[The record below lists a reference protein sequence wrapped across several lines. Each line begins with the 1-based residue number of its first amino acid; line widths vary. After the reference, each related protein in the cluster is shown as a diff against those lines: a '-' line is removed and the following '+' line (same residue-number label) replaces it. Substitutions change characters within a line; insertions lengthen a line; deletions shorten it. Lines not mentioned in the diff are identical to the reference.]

1 VNALRILN
9 HEVQGQPDEPNDE
22 FFTVNTLLSLLPGG
36 GQAGEAIRAH
46 DWSTTSFGALPTW
59 PATLRHALGL
69 MLNSPDSM
77 YLIWG
82 PELRFFYNDAYRPVL
97 SGRERD
103 AMGQPVAALWGDV
116 WEQVRPL
123 VEKALSGISCR
134 IDNHPVVMRRSGVD
148 QQTWWNLSFSPI
160 HGDAGAVDGV
170 LCQPIETTETVRS
183 AALLRSSEEFNRRVL
198 ASSTDCIK
206 VLDLDG
212 RLAWMSE
219 GGQRVME
226 VSDFN
231 AIRGCPWP
239 DFWKDQGN
247 LEAVNAVELARSG
260 REGFFEGQAATM
272 TGILKWWDVRV
283 SPILGSDGRPEKL
296 LCVSRDITDAK
307 QSEAELRMLN
317 ETLEQRVKDRTQD
330 LDRLWRL
337 SADIMLVARLDGLIL
352 AVNPAWTRLLGW
364 TEEELLGREFMEWV
378 HPHDIAGTESAVTE
392 LANGISIPNFINRY
406 RHKDGSWRW
415 LSWTAVPDQSC
426 IHAVGRDIQAE
437 REATEALR
445 LSEEALRQSQKLEAV
460 GLLTGG
466 VAHDFNNL
474 LTVIKS
480 STDLLKRP
488 NVKEERRIRY
498 VEAISSTVDRA
509 AKLTGQL
516 LAFARRQALKP
527 EIFDVCQNIYSIGD
541 MLDSFT
547 GTRVKVLVETPDYPC
562 FIKADTSQFD
572 NALVNMAVN
581 ARDAMQGEGTLTI
594 QVSAVDH
601 LPAAR
606 SHPGREEDFIR
617 IDLTDTGKG
626 ISAEDIEH
634 IFEPF
639 FTTKGVGHG
648 TGLGLSQVFGFA
660 KQSEGDI
667 LVHSQVG
674 SGTRFSLFLPRCATQ
689 PGANELNALRI
700 SLDDITDLSVLVVE
714 DNDDV
719 GDFATQTLI
728 ELGFR
733 AWRAANGHDALAEL
747 SSNAAAYD
755 VIFSDVMMPGI
766 TGLELAREVE
776 HLYPTLPVVLT
787 TGYSEVFVQEG
798 VEKFR
803 LLPKPYSI
811 EAMSNVLREAVLE
824 SRKGTGEKT

>member
-1 VNALRILN
+1 MNI
-9 HEVQGQPDEPNDE
+9 
-22 FFTVNTLLSLLPGG
+22 FFSLLPGG
-36 GQAGEAIRAH
+36 GDAGEAIRSH
-46 DWSTTSFGALPTW
+46 DWSTSSFGPLPTW
-59 PATLRHALGL
+59 PSALRHALGL

-82 PELRFFYNDAYRPVL
+82 PELRFFFNDAYRPVL
-97 SGRERD
+97 GGRESD
-103 AMGQPVAALWGDV
+103 AMGQPVATLWGDV

-123 VEKALSGISCR
+123 VEKALSGSSCR
-134 IDNHPVVMRRSGVD
+134 IENHPVVMQRSGID
-148 QQTWWNLSFSPI
+148 QPTWWTLSFSPI
-160 HGDAGAVDGV
+160 YGDAGLVDGV
-170 LCQPIETTETVRS
+170 LCQPIETTEAVRS
-183 AALLRSSEEFNRRVL
+183 AALLRESEEFNRRVL

-219 GGQRVME
+219 GGQRVMQ

-231 AIRGCPWP
+231 AIKGCPWP
-239 DFWKDQGN
+239 DFWRDLGHHDAHA
-247 LEAVNAVELARSG
+247 AVAMAKAG
-260 REGFFEGQAATM
+260 GEGFFQGLAATM
-272 TGILKWWDVRV
+272 TGTVKWWDVRV
-283 SPILGSDGRPEKL
+283 SPILGIDGLPEKL

-307 QSEAELRMLN
+307 QAEEALRQLN
-317 ETLEQRVKDRTQD
+317 ETLEQRIEDRTQD

-337 SADIMLVARLDGLIL
+337 SADIMLVARFDGLIV
-352 AVNPAWTRLLGW
+352 AVNPAWTQLLGW
-364 TEEELLGREFMEWV
+364 TEDELLGREFMEFV
-378 HPHDIAGTESAVTE
+378 HPQDVPDTQLAVSE
-392 LANGISIPNFINRY
+392 LANGASIPNFVNRY

-415 LSWTAVPDQSC
+415 LSWTAVPDQSY
-426 IHAVGRDIQAE
+426 IHAVGRDIQGE

-488 NVKEERRIRY
+488 NVQEERRMRY

-527 EIFDVCQNIYSIGD
+527 EIFDVCQNIHCIGD

-547 GTRVKVLVETPDYPC
+547 GTRVKVIIQVPEYPC
-562 FIKADTSQFD
+562 FIKADTGQFD

-581 ARDAMQGEGTLTI
+581 ARDAMHGEGTLTI
-594 QVSAVDH
+594 RVSSVTE

-606 SHPGREEDFIR
+606 SHPRRTEDFIR
-617 IDLTDTGKG
+617 IDLIDTGKG
-626 ISAEDIEH
+626 IHPQDIEH

-674 SGTRFSLFLPRCATQ
+674 SGTRFSLFLPRCTA
-689 PGANELNALRI
+689 ELNTSELQSAKI
-700 SLDDITDLSVLVVE
+700 SLDDITCLSVLVVE

-728 ELGFR
+728 ELGYSAYR
-733 AWRAANGHDALAEL
+733 ATNGQDALAEL
-747 SSNAAAYD
+747 QRNAAAYD

-776 HLYPTLPVVLT
+776 QRYPALPVVLT

-798 VEKFR
+798 VENFR

-811 EAMSNVLREAVLE
+811 DAMSNVLREAVLG
-824 SRKGTGEKT
+824 SRNLHQSAMDS

>member
-1 VNALRILN
+1 M
-9 HEVQGQPDEPNDE
+9 
-22 FFTVNTLLSLLPGG
+22 NTFLSLLPGG
-36 GQAGEAIRAH
+36 GEAGAAIRSH
-46 DWSTTSFGALPTW
+46 DWSASSFGPLPTW
-59 PATLRHALGL
+59 PTALLYSLRL

-82 PELRFFYNDAYRPVL
+82 PELRFFFNDAYRPAL
-97 SGRERD
+97 GGREPD
-103 AMGQPVAALWGDV
+103 AMGRPVAALWSDV

-123 VEKALSGISCR
+123 VEKTLGGSSCR
-134 IDNHPVVMRRSGVD
+134 IENHPVVMQRSGSD
-148 QQTWWNLSFSPI
+148 QQTWWTLSFSPLY
-160 HGDAGAVDGV
+160 GDTGHVDGV
-170 LCQPIETTETVRS
+170 LCQPIETTEGVRA
-183 AALLRSSEEFNRRVL
+183 AALLRESEEFNRRVL

-219 GGQRVME
+219 GGQRVMQ

-231 AIRGCPWP
+231 AIKGCPWP
-239 DFWKDQGN
+239 DFWRDQGHDDAHT
-247 LEAVNAVELARSG
+247 AVALAKMG
-260 REGFFEGQAATM
+260 GEGFFQGMAATM
-272 TGILKWWDVRV
+272 TGTVKWWDVRV

-296 LCVSRDITDAK
+296 LCVSRDITDTKRA
-307 QSEAELRMLN
+307 EAELLELN
-317 ETLEQRVKDRTQD
+317 ETLEQRVKDRTHE

-337 SADIMLVARLDGLIL
+337 SADIMLVARFDGTMI
-352 AVNPAWTRLLGW
+352 AVNPAWTQLLGW
-364 TEEELLGREFMEWV
+364 TEEQLLGREFMELV
-378 HPHDIAGTESAVTE
+378 HPQDVPDTQAAVAD
-392 LANGISIPNFINRY
+392 LSDGISIPNFVNRY
-406 RHKDGSWRW
+406 QHKDGSYRW

-488 NVKEERRIRY
+488 NVVEERRIRY

-527 EIFDVCQNIYSIGD
+527 EVFDVCQNIHSIGD

-547 GTRVKVLVETPDYPC
+547 GTRVKVVIEVPDYPC
-562 FIKADTSQFD
+562 YIKADPSQFD
-572 NALVNMAVN
+572 NALVNIAVN

-594 QVSAVDH
+594 QVSSVTE

-606 SHPGREEDFIR
+606 SHPRREEDFIR

-626 ISAEDIEH
+626 ISPEDIAH

-667 LVHSQVG
+667 LVQSQVG
-674 SGTRFSLFLPRCATQ
+674 SGTRFSLFLPRCTTQ
-689 PGANELNALRI
+689 PGASELQALSA
-700 SLDDITDLSVLVVE
+700 SLDDITNLSVLVVE

-728 ELGFR
+728 ELGFSAYR
-733 AWRAANGHDALAEL
+733 ATNSQEALTEL
-747 SSNAAAYD
+747 TRNAASYD

-766 TGLELAREVE
+766 TGLELARKVE
-776 HLYPTLPVVLT
+776 LLYPTLPVVLT

-798 VEKFR
+798 VENFR

-811 EAMSNVLREAVLE
+811 QAMSNVLREAVLD
-824 SRKGTGEKT
+824 SRKVLGSTAVR

>member
-1 VNALRILN
+1 
-9 HEVQGQPDEPNDE
+9 
-22 FFTVNTLLSLLPGG
+22 
-36 GQAGEAIRAH
+36 
-46 DWSTTSFGALPTW
+46 
-59 PATLRHALGL
+59 
-69 MLNSPDSM
+69 M
-77 YLIWG
+77 YLVWG
-82 PELRFFYNDAYRPVL
+82 TELRFFFNDAYRPVL
-97 SGRERD
+97 GSRECD
-103 AMGQPVAALWGDV
+103 AMGQPVATLWGEV

-123 VEKALSGISCR
+123 VVKALGGSACR
-134 IDNHPVVMRRSGVD
+134 IENHPVVMQRSGAD
-148 QQTWWNLSFSPI
+148 EQTWWTLSFSPI
-160 HGDAGAVDGV
+160 YGDTGSVDGV
-170 LCQPIETTETVRS
+170 LCQPIETTEMIHS

-212 RLAWMSE
+212 RLTWMSE
-219 GGQRVME
+219 GGQHVME

-239 DFWKDQGN
+239 DFWQDQGHHDAN
-247 LEAVNAVELARSG
+247 TAVALAKSG
-260 REGFFEGQAATM
+260 RDGFFQGQASTM
-272 TGILKWWDVRV
+272 TGTVKWWDVRV
-283 SPILGSDGRPEKL
+283 SPILGSDGLPEKL

-307 QSEAELRMLN
+307 QAEAALLDLN
-317 ETLEQRVKDRTQD
+317 ETLEQRVTDRTRE

-337 SADIMLVARLDGLIL
+337 SADIMLVARIDGLIL

-364 TEEELLGREFMEWV
+364 TEEELLGREFMDLV
-378 HPHDIAGTESAVTE
+378 HPHDVADTRSAIVE

-406 RHKDGSWRW
+406 QHKDGSWRW

-488 NVKEERRIRY
+488 NVQEDRRIRY
-498 VEAISSTVDRA
+498 VDAISSTVDRA

-527 EIFDVCQNIYSIGD
+527 EIFDVCQNIHSIGD

-547 GTRVKVLVETPDYPC
+547 GTRVKVIIDVPDHPC
-562 FIKADTSQFD
+562 FIKADTGQFD

-594 QVSAVDH
+594 RVRPVTE

-606 SHPGREEDFIR
+606 SHPRRIEDFIR

-626 ISAEDIEH
+626 INSDDIEH

-667 LVHSQVG
+667 LVQSQLG
-674 SGTRFSLFLPRCATQ
+674 SGTQFSLYLPRCTTQ
-689 PGANELNALRI
+689 PSINELQASQI
-700 SLDDITDLSVLVVE
+700 SLDDITNLSVLVVE

-733 AWRAANGHDALAEL
+733 AYRAANGHDALAEL
-747 SSNAAAYD
+747 SRNAATYD

-798 VEKFR
+798 VEDFR

-824 SRKGTGEKT
+824 SRKATQ